1 MNSAA
6 KRLINFRFEYRFE
19 RLQEAPKS
27 CPCCPASGAHCRRFE
42 CFQNGV
48 NTFLLFIFEREER
61 EPRQAA
67 TLTALVHGVFHASD
81 SALRDDELRSAQN
94 RDLQLAGFLLLSLAH

>member
-1 MNSAA
+1 MNSAT
-6 KRLINFRFEYRFE
+6 KRLINFRFEYSFE

-27 CPCCPASGAHCRRFE
+27 CPCGPGSGSHCRRFE

-67 TLTALVHGVFHASD
+67 TVTALVHGVFHASD